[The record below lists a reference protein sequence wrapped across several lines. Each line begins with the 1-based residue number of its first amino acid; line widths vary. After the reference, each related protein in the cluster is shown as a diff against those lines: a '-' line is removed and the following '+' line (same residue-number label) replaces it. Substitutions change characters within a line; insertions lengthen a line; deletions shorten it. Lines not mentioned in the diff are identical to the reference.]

1 MDKKKDNRRDKLD
14 TIYKIVI
21 IVLAVIEIT
30 RFVLDYLIR

>member
-1 MDKKKDNRRDKLD
+1 MAKKKDNRQGKLD

-30 RFVLDYLIR
+30 RFILDYLIR